1 MQLKAFKV
9 VFRPF
14 LLLSSS
20 VLAYIYTESLLWV
33 SLFLLGVFY
42 TGIDLFGMDKKKST
56 DKNTMKKLSTQEL
69 GVLGNY
75 IVDSDDSYGLFLS
88 INGSPVFVDIREDE
102 LLEERKKF
110 AEYLYAN
117 TDILE
122 KNLNSFLAKN
132 PDYST
137 KELTY
142 IGLHSEELDQ
152 AEVFWEPDGYSKL
165 KGLELCC

>member
-1 MQLKAFKV
+1 
-9 VFRPF
+9 
-14 LLLSSS
+14 
-20 VLAYIYTESLLWV
+20 
-33 SLFLLGVFY
+33 
-42 TGIDLFGMDKKKST
+42 MDKKKST